1 MLEQRIIVAVILG
14 ALIIL
19 AVFSLPNN
27 LLTFIFAL
35 VVLLSAWEWAGLSGL
50 SGIGWKVVYI
60 AFVSALLVATRV
72 FAEPHHVRAILLIA
86 ALWWAGVVV
95 MLAMYETHWL
105 QKDWLQRLL
114 RYSGF
119 IVLVPTWLALDYL
132 HKIPQKGPDVL
143 MFLLALVWVVD
154 ITAYFAGKRFGKKK
168 LAVQLSPGKS
178 REGLWAALLASLV
191 FVIAGI
197 YLLELDKTRWFYFGC
212 LCLLTALI
220 SVVGDLYESLLKR
233 NAGVKDSGKILPG
246 HGGML
251 DRIDS
256 LTAAAPGFALGLYW
270 MA

>member
-19 AVFSLPNN
+19 AVFTLPNY
-27 LLTFIFAL
+27 LLNFIFAL
-35 VVLLSAWEWAGLSGL
+35 VVLLGAWEWADLSGL
-50 SGIGWKVVYI
+50 SGVGWKVFYI
-60 AFVSALLVATRV
+60 AFVSALLVVTKA

-105 QKDWLQRLL
+105 QKDWLQQVLG
-114 RYSGF
+114 YSGF
-119 IVLVPTWLALDYL
+119 IVLVPAWLALDYL
-132 HKIPQKGPDVL
+132 HKEDPDVL

-154 ITAYFAGKRFGKKK
+154 ITAYFAGKWFGKKK

-191 FVIAGI
+191 LVIAGI
-197 YLLELDKTRWFYFGC
+197 YLLELDKIMWFYFGC

-256 LTAAAPGFALGLYW
+256 LTAAAPGFALGSYW
-270 MA
+270 MV

>member
-1 MLEQRIIVAVILG
+1 MLGQRIIVAVTLG

-19 AVFSLPNN
+19 AVFTLPNY

-35 VVLLSAWEWAGLSGL
+35 VVLLGAWEWAGLSGL
-50 SGIGWKVVYI
+50 SGVGWKVVYI
-60 AFVSALLVATRV
+60 AFVGALLIVTRV

-95 MLAMYETHWL
+95 ILAMYETHWL
-105 QKDWLQRLL
+105 QKDWLQRVLG
-114 RYSGF
+114 YSGF
-119 IVLVPTWLALDYL
+119 IVLIPAWLALDYL
-132 HKIPQKGPDVL
+132 HKKGPDVL
-143 MFLLALVWVVD
+143 MFLLALVWIVD
-154 ITAYFAGKRFGKKK
+154 ITAYFAGKRFGKRK

-191 FVIAGI
+191 LVIAGI
-197 YLLELDKTRWFYFGC
+197 YLLELDKITWFYFGC

-270 MA
+270 VV